1 MTSDS
6 NFAPTLINYYPL
18 RDIQFNGHCLINTN
32 NDTSLGTINPNI
44 SYTLDQWSRDL
55 NTDFTLGNCLFGS
68 VKLTKNAD
76 PD

>member
-44 SYTLDQWSRDL
+44 SYTLD
-55 NTDFTLGNCLFGS
+55 
-68 VKLTKNAD
+68 
-76 PD
+76 